1 MTLKDEQ
8 KFLENGERYIAA
20 SSDVKKAV
28 RDLVRAAAEAAGSNM
43 GALYLIDESDRVL
56 KPLVVVNLPE
66 DYVQGCGE
74 IPLGQQCCGRA
85 ALHNLPWYVADL
97 WTDPLFPVETRE
109 AAKRAGVRAGF
120 SVPVVNAQ
128 GQCLGALSAH
138 FSDPHIPGDH
148 EIRSHFM
155 FAQLVAVALA
165 RETGLVNRPASA
177 EALGVPA
184 ENNFPRDRGT
194 L

>member
-8 KFLENGERYIAA
+8 KFLENGERYIAT

-28 RDLVRAAAEAAGSNM
+28 RDLVRAAAEAVGSNM
-43 GALYLIDESDRVL
+43 GALYLIDESHRVL
-56 KPLVVVNLPE
+56 KPFAVVNLPE

-85 ALHNLPWYVADL
+85 ALHNLPWYVTDM
-97 WTDPLFPVETRE
+97 WSDPLFPVETRE
-109 AAKRAGVRAGF
+109 AAKRVGIRAGF

-128 GQCLGALSAH
+128 GKCIGSLSAH

-155 FAQLVAVALA
+155 FAQLVALALA
-165 RETGLVNRPASA
+165 RETDLVGRPASA
-177 EALGVPA
+177 EALGPQA
-184 ENNFPRDRGT
+184 ENNPPRTTGT

>member
-1 MTLKDEQ
+1 MTSIDEQ

-28 RDLVRAAAEAAGSNM
+28 RDLVRAAAGAVGSNM
-43 GALYLIDESDRVL
+43 GALYLIDERRDVL
-56 KPLVVVNLPE
+56 KPFVVVNLPD
-66 DYVQGCGE
+66 DYVRGCGD

-85 ALHNLPWYVADL
+85 ALHTLPWYVADM
-97 WTDPLFPVETRE
+97 WSDPLFPVEARE
-109 AAKRAGVRAGF
+109 AARRAGVRSGF

-128 GQCLGALSAH
+128 GQCLGSLSAH
-138 FSDPHIPGDH
+138 FSDPHLPVDH

-155 FAQLVAVALA
+155 FAQLVALALA
-165 RETGLVNRPASA
+165 RETDLLHPLASN
-177 EALGVPA
+177 EALRPQT
-184 ENNFPRDRGT
+184 ENAPRTTGT